1 MKFSG
6 AIRKLLVAFLLSF
19 TTWSAQAAVDVFNVT
34 SGFPGGGFQFKFYD
48 FLIGSPTAPLGGAA
62 TATLTDTG
70 VLSPFTSLGLAIFK
84 TGGSPVAPTL
94 FGPGSFDFSVA
105 PGAVGSYTA
114 LVFGVPGDPNLSV
127 FGVNVSIVP
136 TIPEPEIWAL
146 MLVGTGL
153 VGFQLRRKRKA
164 AEANRLAA

>member
-1 MKFSG
+1 MKVSG
-6 AIRKLLVAFLLSF
+6 VIRKLLVTCALAF
-19 TTWSAQAAVDVFNVT
+19 TTWSAHAAVDVFNVT
-34 SGFPGGGFQFKFYD
+34 DGFGGTGFQFKFYD
-48 FLIGSPTAPLGGAA
+48 FLIGTPIAPLGGTV
-62 TATLTDTG
+62 TATLTDTR
-70 VLSPFTSLGLAIFK
+70 VLAPFSSLGMSIFK
-84 TGGSPVAPTL
+84 TGGAPVAPTL
-94 FGPGSFDFSVA
+94 FSPGSFGFTVA

-114 LVFGVPGDPNLSV
+114 LVFGVPSSPLSV

-164 AEANRLAA
+164 AEANRLA